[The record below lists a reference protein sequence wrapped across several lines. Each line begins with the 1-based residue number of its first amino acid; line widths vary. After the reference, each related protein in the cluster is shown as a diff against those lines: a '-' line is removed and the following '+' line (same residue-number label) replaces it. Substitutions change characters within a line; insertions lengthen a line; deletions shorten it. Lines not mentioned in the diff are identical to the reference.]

1 MFTLIANFIILGLES
16 SDKIIIV
23 YFNGLEIEFI
33 ILSSNMKLFNHT
45 HSILKIKSKLNFY
58 SGSSSQMY
66 FSLKNKLK

>member
-1 MFTLIANFIILGLES
+1 
-16 SDKIIIV
+16 
-23 YFNGLEIEFI
+23 
-33 ILSSNMKLFNHT
+33 MKLFNHT